1 MQFERR
7 NFFNELHFLGFL
19 NNLYKKR
26 LTKAGRKFFHLLI
39 FIGKEKNPSSK
50 LVADSQYK
58 P

>member
-7 NFFNELHFLGFL
+7 NFFNQLDFLGFL
-19 NNLYKKR
+19 NNLYKKG
-26 LTKAGRKFFHLLI
+26 LTKAGCKFFHPLI
-39 FIGKEKNPSSK
+39 FTGKEQNPPSK